1 MYNLYFAFFLIL
13 ISRRLRCLEIAIKRK
28 RNIVGEIM
36 AIILLA
42 LFALYLATISLTL
55 KSN

>member
-1 MYNLYFAFFLIL
+1 MYSLYSAFLLIL
-13 ISRRLRCLEIAIKRK
+13 FSRRLRCLEIAIKRK
-28 RNIVGEIM
+28 RNLVGEIV

>member
-1 MYNLYFAFFLIL
+1 MNNLYFAFFLIL
-13 ISRRLRCLEIAIKRK
+13 ISRRLRYLEIAIKRK
-28 RNIVGEIM
+28 RNITSEVI

-42 LFALYLATISLTL
+42 LFAYSLATICKTL

>member
-1 MYNLYFAFFLIL
+1 MNNLYFAFFLIL
-13 ISRRLRCLEIAIKRK
+13 ISRRLRYLEVAIKRK
-28 RNIVGEIM
+28 RNITSEIV